1 MAKFISDADFNKVAN
16 FFGTENVRRAK
27 NGGTAIIITPKNNVI
42 NDNRDNT
49 VDYALYLY
57 EDGFRWR
64 RKVTIW
70 CGWNGWHRYYQLFRN
85 GINYQISDWGSYPT
99 DYVYHSFATVEE
111 ALARFVKYANNINIA
126 A

>member
-16 FFGTENVRRAK
+16 FFGAENVRRAK
-27 NGGTAIIITPKNNVI
+27 NGGTSIIITPKNNVM
-42 NDNRDNT
+42 NDTRDHT
-49 VDYALYLY
+49 VYYALYLY

-64 RKVTIW
+64 RMIW
-70 CGWNGWHRYYQLFRN
+70 GMFNDVKPYQLFRN

-111 ALARFVKYANNINIA
+111 ALARFVKYANNLNMA